1 MIFEVIVNV
10 SLKEAVLDPAGQ
22 STGKILHNMGFGV
35 ENVRIGKQIKMN
47 LNAENMNE
55 AKENA
60 RQMAEKLL
68 ANPVLETYDIVV
80 KEL

>member
-1 MIFEVIVNV
+1 MTYDVVVNV

-22 STGKILHNMGFGV
+22 QVARVLHNMGYAM
-35 ENVRIGKQIKMN
+35 EDVRIGKQIK
-47 LNAENMNE
+47 LRFQAADLTE

-68 ANPVLETYDIVV
+68 ANPVLETYEILVT
-80 KEL
+80 EP